1 MYFITFTS
9 ITYIQVDFRR
19 DPGDVV
25 PTPFSRPPNEDPV
38 KIQRQAAR
46 EEEARIAKVVE
57 FGVTKTNLFFLG
69 VDQRMQIYGGFKGF
83 ACDNVLLWL
92 VGSGSFFWMLIIP
105 YVDFWDIICKSVDP
119 CSSMVLYLE
128 VVTPKLER
136 ISPQF

>member
-1 MYFITFTS
+1 MYAITFTS

-19 DPGDVV
+19 DLEILSQHH
-25 PTPFSRPPNEDPV
+25 FSRPPNEDPV

-83 ACDNVLLWL
+83 ACHNIFFCADNIMTPVAERWL
-92 VGSGSFFWMLIIP
+92 V
-105 YVDFWDIICKSVDP
+105 
-119 CSSMVLYLE
+119 
-128 VVTPKLER
+128 VVYFLNGHDTLR
-136 ISPQF
+136 